1 MKKGLLLL
9 LLPLLSLTG
18 HTQDKWDLRRCVEY
32 ALANNISIK
41 QSDIQAR
48 LSQLTLNQSRLSQIP
63 TLGLGGG
70 GGLNS
75 GRSQNPNSYTLS
87 TVTYLYNNYS
97 LQSSVSLFNFFSL
110 RNSIEANRYSWQA
123 ALASTDKLKNDISL
137 NVANAYLQVLLATEQ
152 AEAARLQLKLS
163 QNSLE
168 ITRKQVNAGTLPE
181 LNAAELESQVA
192 QDSSNVITADGTTM
206 QNTLTL
212 KAYMGLDAG
221 TPFEVDT
228 PPVDQ
233 IPIEKMADLQP
244 EAVYS
249 LALTNQPLQK
259 VDAFQVDAARKSVQA
274 NKGAMYP
281 NVTLS
286 GSLSTSYVNLTSQAP
301 TYFLYTDTIGRVVGS
316 GSSVVTD
323 KAVGVSN
330 YVKVR
335 ANPYFNQLNQNF
347 SQNLGLNI
355 SIPILNGGTQRTNY
369 AKSKL
374 NLRNQELQRDQDNL
388 TLKQN
393 IYQAYTAATTALQ
406 KYEANKITAAATQKS
421 FEYAQK
427 RYNIGI
433 LNTIDLLTNQNN
445 FFNAKINLLYARFD
459 YVFKMKVLEFYKGL
473 GIRLS
478 N

>member
-9 LLPLLSLTG
+9 LLPVLSLTG

-32 ALANNISIK
+32 AMANNISIK

-48 LSQLTLNQSRLSQIP
+48 LSKLTLEQGQLSQIP
-63 TLGLGGG
+63 TLGFGASI
-70 GGLNS
+70 GLNS
-75 GRSQNPNSYTLS
+75 GRSQNLATYTLS
-87 TVTYLYNNYS
+87 TVTYTYNNYS
-97 LQSSVSLFNFFSL
+97 LQANANVFNFFSL
-110 RNSIEANRYSWQA
+110 RHSIESYRYSWQA
-123 ALASTDKLKNDISL
+123 ALATTDKLKNDISL
-137 NVANAYLQVLLATEQ
+137 NVANAYLQVILATEQ

-192 QDSSNVITADGTTM
+192 QDSSNVITADGTTI
-206 QNTLTL
+206 QNTLSL

-228 PPVDQ
+228 PPLDQ
-233 IPIEKMADLQP
+233 IPIEKMEDLQP
-244 EAVYS
+244 EPVYS
-249 LALTNQPLQK
+249 MALTNQPLQRA
-259 VDAFQVDAARKSVQA
+259 DAFLLDAARKSVASSKAAQ
-274 NKGAMYP
+274 YP
-281 NVTLS
+281 TFSIN
-286 GSLSTSYVNLTSQAP
+286 GSL
-301 TYFLYTDTIGRVVGS
+301 G
-316 GSSVVTD
+316 
-323 KAVGVSN
+323 SN
-330 YVKVR
+330 YVSSVQQPVLSSFQSALDTVARVYGSNAPVVAEVGNYTQYKKM
-335 ANPYFNQLNQNF
+335 PYFKQLDQNF
-347 SQNLGLNI
+347 SQYIGI
-355 SIPILNGGTQRTNY
+355 SVNVPILNGGLLRTNY
-369 AKSKL
+369 KRSKL
-374 NLRNQELQRDQDNL
+374 NLRNEELQRDQDNL

-393 IYQAYTAATTALQ
+393 IYQAYTAAMTALQ
-406 KYEANKITAAATQKS
+406 KYEANKVTAAATAKS

-445 FFNAKINLLYARFD
+445 FFKAKIDLLYSRFD

-478 N
+478 K